1 MDTDSVFVK
10 PFAPVFLNS
19 FVTHVFGGY
28 NNICNCVFGMSKQS
42 PFLKFALETLK
53 LNYEN
58 NSEEYRKRSVPERTG
73 PTFLTAMM
81 VTTLAFKVQKCLN
94 TKTFFRFCM
103 MTPTYS

>member
-28 NNICNCVFGMSKQS
+28 NNICNCVFGMSKHS

-58 NSEEYRKRSVPERTG
+58 DAEEYRKRSVPERTG

-81 VTTLAFKVQKCLN
+81 VATLAFKV
-94 TKTFFRFCM
+94 
-103 MTPTYS
+103 